1 MTEKVFSQSEIQ
13 AIADALGDTS
23 IGLTGS
29 EIGHLLTV
37 AKIPDPDPSLAKRH
51 RLLNAFATI
60 QNAKQHRRNI
70 LEFIRQAMAPA
81 IHARE
86 PERYEPL
93 RERLNMAL
101 AFAGLAVDEGGKLVN
116 AQAVATLSQAARRA
130 RDLRA
135 DMVARNIHPDV
146 LACCREEYL
155 VDDYFHAI
163 FEATK
168 SIALKIQTRTG
179 LNLDGGDL
187 IDRALGGDTPMLVI
201 NAFTT
206 QSERSEQRG
215 FVNLLKGLF
224 GLFRNPMAHEAR
236 IRWASDKGDAE
247 EALTLASL
255 AHRKLD
261 GAKMP
266 VRA

>member
-1 MTEKVFSQSEIQ
+1 MTEKVFSQSQIQ
-13 AIADALGDTS
+13 AIADALGDTT
-23 IGLTGS
+23 IGLTGT
-29 EIGHLLTV
+29 EIGHLLQI
-37 AKIPDPDPSLAKRH
+37 ARIPDRDPGLAKRH

-70 LEFIRQAMAPA
+70 LEFMRQAMAPA
-81 IHARE
+81 IHARH

-93 RERLNMAL
+93 RERLNIAL
-101 AFAGLAVDEGGKLVN
+101 AFAGLVVDEGGKLGT
-116 AQAVATLSQAARRA
+116 AAAVSTLSQAARRA
-130 RDLRA
+130 RELRTDL
-135 DMVARNIHPDV
+135 VARNIHPDV

-168 SIALKIQTRTG
+168 SIAVKIQSRTG

-187 IDRALGGDTPMLVI
+187 IDRALGGDAPMLVI
-201 NAFTT
+201 NAYVT

-247 EALTLASL
+247 EALTMASL
-255 AHRKLD
+255 AHRKRD